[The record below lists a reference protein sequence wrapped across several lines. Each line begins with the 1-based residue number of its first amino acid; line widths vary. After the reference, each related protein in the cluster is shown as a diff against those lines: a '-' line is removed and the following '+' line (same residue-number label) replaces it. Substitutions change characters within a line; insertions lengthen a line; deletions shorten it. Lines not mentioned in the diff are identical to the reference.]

1 MPNPVRSIRNRDRL
15 SKRQKVIV
23 RKLRAARLPVK
34 VYKRGRGL
42 SVHNPFL
49 DVRRTARVGSIGT
62 TKTYPHARDTD
73 VQRRLRHARGKVKG
87 ARKVSPKMRRS
98 FLLP

>member
-1 MPNPVRSIRNRDRL
+1 MPNPTRGLKKKDKL
-15 SKRQKVIV
+15 STRQKGIV
-23 RKLRAARLPVK
+23 SKLRKRKLPVR

-49 DVRRTARVGSIGT
+49 DVQRRAKKGSVKA
-62 TKTYPHARDTD
+62 TKRTPQARDTEL
-73 VQRRLRHARGKVKG
+73 QRRLRHRKAPKG
-87 ARKVSPKMRRS
+87 ARKVRKTTAKK